1 MNELE
6 CSAGGRAGERENT
19 CSVIPF
25 IDKQHQQRQQQ
36 QHHHPY
42 RSKEWRVSE
51 RNILYTGRLVGSLAS
66 RLHGAYI
73 HLYLGCCLL
82 ASSHI
87 VSVSSV
93 QSACAGRR
101 VKSFESFCALRSD
114 FHFVWI

>member
-25 IDKQHQQRQQQ
+25 IDKQHQRQQQQQ

-66 RLHGAYI
+66 RLLGG
-73 HLYLGCCLL
+73 LYTPLPELAGCLPRRILCQ
-82 ASSHI
+82 
-87 VSVSSV
+87 SV
-93 QSACAGRR
+93 QFSLL
-101 VKSFESFCALRSD
+101 VPVVE
-114 FHFVWI
+114 